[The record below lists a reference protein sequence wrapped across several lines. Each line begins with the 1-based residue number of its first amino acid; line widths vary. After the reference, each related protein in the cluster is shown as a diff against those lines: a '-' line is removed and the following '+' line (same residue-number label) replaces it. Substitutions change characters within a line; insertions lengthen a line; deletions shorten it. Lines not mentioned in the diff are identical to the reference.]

1 MAENDQQYE
10 GYPRE
15 ITGLRVSAAQSYVL
29 ELSDSHTMST
39 KRRAKVKA
47 AVDVGTGEVRFYVEP
62 QDIAKLMPKKQLEPG
77 S

>member
-1 MAENDQQYE
+1 MTDQDHQYE
-10 GYPRE
+10 SYPRE

-29 ELSDSHTMST
+29 ELSDAHTMST

-47 AVDVGTGEVRFYVEP
+47 AVDVETGEVRFYIDPAEV
-62 QDIAKLMPKKQLEPG
+62 QKLMPKKHREPG